1 MSTPR
6 RAAAAAA
13 AMLTLLSA
21 SAATVSHAQ
30 AAAAG
35 RGGAAEAAPA
45 YATVILVEDI
55 GAPDARAVVIRRPGE
70 LPNNIILVTR
80 ATTPRD
86 LATAVSALITSRANR
101 GNDVDR
107 EIRTRIAPQAPRA
120 KPTASERLAGRDLR
134 RLPLA
139 PVFEVPGVGR
149 GPALVVRMNDS
160 MPGKAR

>member
-1 MSTPR
+1 MSTSR
-6 RAAAAAA
+6 RAAAATA

-21 SAATVSHAQ
+21 SAATVSQAQ

-35 RGGAAEAAPA
+35 RGGPAEAIPA
-45 YATVILVEDI
+45 YATIILVEDLQ
-55 GAPDARAVVIRRPGE
+55 APDARAVVIRRPGE

-101 GNDVDR
+101 GNEVDR
-107 EIRTRIAPQAPRA
+107 EIRTRIVPQAPRA

-139 PVFEVPGVGR
+139 PVFEVTGVGR
-149 GPALVVRMNDS
+149 GPALVIRMNDS
-160 MPGKAR
+160 KPGKAR